1 MASAFDLKEKYGER
15 VISLLAAEIVKAGIE
30 RVKEYGENG
39 RAMDVTLSVAANE
52 VDDQEWNVVRSL
64 IKRYL

>member
-1 MASAFDLKEKYGER
+1 MASAYDIKEKYGER

-30 RVKEYGENG
+30 RVKEYGESA
-39 RAMDVTLSVAANE
+39 RAMDITLSVAASEIDNQ
-52 VDDQEWNVVRSL
+52 DWNIVRSL